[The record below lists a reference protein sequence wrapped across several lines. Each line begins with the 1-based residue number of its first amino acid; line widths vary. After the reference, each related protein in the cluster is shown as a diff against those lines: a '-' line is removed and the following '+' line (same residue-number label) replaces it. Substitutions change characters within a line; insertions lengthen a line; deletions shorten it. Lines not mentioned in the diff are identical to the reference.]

1 METTDE
7 LKFDGS
13 IESAVDLLVQNEEQE
28 QEEAPVAEVSEQPE
42 EESEEEVTEQP
53 DTEEEDYEPEE
64 QEEEVAEQPNTFTVK
79 IDGTETEVTLDE
91 LQRGYSGQK
100 YIQKGMQEVADLRK
114 KAETANATLASAGEA
129 VLALYQQMQAP
140 GFAQAPTP
148 PDESLI
154 ESDPIGYTQDKAR
167 YDAAMEKYQQ
177 DMGQMQ
183 HTLAYQQQAQQQAQ
197 QAYLEREMETLRQ
210 VMPEFSDPEKATKVR
225 DSMLRMGT
233 EVYGYQ
239 PEEISAVMDHRA
251 IRVLNDA
258 IKYQEIMQGKDKAVE
273 KAAKGPKRKVVKA
286 GSKKTASNRNDS
298 RQARS
303 KLKRS
308 GSINDAM
315 SLILE

>member
-13 IESAVDLLVQNEEQE
+13 IESAVDLLVQNEEPE
-28 QEEAPVAEVSEQPE
+28 QEEAPVAEVSEEPE
-42 EESEEEVTEQP
+42 EEAEEEVAEQP
-53 DTEEEDYEPEE
+53 DTEEEDQEEPED
-64 QEEEVAEQPNTFTVK
+64 AEQPNTFTVK
-79 IDGTETEVTLDE
+79 IDGTEVEVTLDE

-140 GFAQAPTP
+140 GFAQPPTP
-148 PDESLI
+148 PDETLI

-177 DMGQMQ
+177 DMSQVQ
-183 HTLAYQQQAQQQAQ
+183 YTLAYQQQAQQQAQ

-210 VMPEFSDPEKATKVR
+210 VMPEFADPEKATKTR

-233 EVYGYQ
+233 EIYGYQ

-258 IKYQEIMQGKDKAVE
+258 IKYQEIMRGKDKAVE
-273 KAAKGPKRKVVKA
+273 KATKAPRGKVVKA

-298 RQARS
+298 RQARN

-308 GSINDAM
+308 GSIQDAM

>member
-7 LKFDGS
+7 LKFDGT
-13 IESAVDLLVQNEEQE
+13 IESAVDLLVQNEEPE
-28 QEEAPVAEVSEQPE
+28 QEEAPVAEVSEEPE
-42 EESEEEVTEQP
+42 EEA
-53 DTEEEDYEPEE
+53 
-64 QEEEVAEQPNTFTVK
+64 EEEVAEQPDTEEQDYEPEEEEVAEQPHTFTVK

-129 VLALYQQMQAP
+129 VLALYQQMQTP
-140 GFAQAPTP
+140 GFAQPPTP
-148 PDESLI
+148 PDEAML

-167 YDAAMEKYQQ
+167 YDTAMEKYQK
-177 DMGQMQ
+177 DMAQVQ
-183 HTLAYQQQAQQQAQ
+183 HTLAYQHQAQQQAQ

-210 VMPEFSDPEKATKVR
+210 VMPEFADPEKATKTR

-233 EVYGYQ
+233 EIYGYQ

-258 IKYQEIMQGKDKAVE
+258 IKYQEIMRGKDKAVE
-273 KAAKGPKRKVVKA
+273 KATKAPRGKVVKA

-308 GSINDAM
+308 GSIQDAM

>member
-1 METTDE
+1 VETTDE
-7 LKFDGS
+7 VNFDGT
-13 IESAVDLLVQNEEQE
+13 IESAVDLLVQNE
-28 QEEAPVAEVSEQPE
+28 QEEQDEAPETQESNEPEAELENEVEAQSEAE
-42 EESEEEVTEQP
+42 EEDDLDESEEDQEQP
-53 DTEEEDYEPEE
+53 HTY
-64 QEEEVAEQPNTFTVK
+64 TVK
-79 IDGTETEVTLDE
+79 VDGTEIEVTLDE

-114 KAETANATLASAGEA
+114 RAEDANAFLTQASDA
-129 VLALYQQMQAP
+129 VNALYQQMQTP

-167 YDAAMEKYQQ
+167 YDKAMQKYQQ
-177 DMGQMQ
+177 DMMQMQ
-183 HTLAYQQQAQQQAQ
+183 QTFAVQQQAQQHAQ

-210 VMPEFSDPEKATKVR
+210 VLPEFSDPEKASKTR
-225 DSMLRMGT
+225 DSMLKMGT
-233 EVYGYQ
+233 EIYGYQ

-273 KAAKGPKRKVVKA
+273 KATKAPRRKVVKA
-286 GSKKTASNRNDS
+286 GSKKTASNRNDT

-308 GSINDAM
+308 GSIQDAM

>member
-7 LKFDGS
+7 VNFDGT
-13 IESAVDLLVQNEEQE
+13 IESAVDLLVQNE
-28 QEEAPVAEVSEQPE
+28 QEEQDEAPETQESNEPEAELENEVEAQSEAE
-42 EESEEEVTEQP
+42 EEDDLDESEEDQEQP
-53 DTEEEDYEPEE
+53 HTY
-64 QEEEVAEQPNTFTVK
+64 TVK
-79 IDGTETEVTLDE
+79 VDGTEIEVTLDE

-114 KAETANATLASAGEA
+114 RAEDANAFLTQASDA
-129 VLALYQQMQAP
+129 VNALYQQMQTP

-167 YDAAMEKYQQ
+167 YDKAMQKYQQ
-177 DMGQMQ
+177 DMMQMQ
-183 HTLAYQQQAQQQAQ
+183 QTFAVQQQAQQHAQ

-210 VMPEFSDPEKATKVR
+210 VLPEFSDPEKASKTR
-225 DSMLRMGT
+225 DSMLKMGT
-233 EVYGYQ
+233 EIYGYQ

-273 KAAKGPKRKVVKA
+273 KATKAPRRKVVKA
-286 GSKKTASNRNDS
+286 GSKKTASNRNDT

-308 GSINDAM
+308 GSIQDAM

>member
-13 IESAVDLLVQNEEQE
+13 IESAVDLLVQNEEPE

-42 EESEEEVTEQP
+42 EESEEEVAEQP
-53 DTEEEDYEPEE
+53 DTEEDQEEPE
-64 QEEEVAEQPNTFTVK
+64 EEEVAEQPNTFTVK
-79 IDGTETEVTLDE
+79 IDGTEVEVTLDE

-140 GFAQAPTP
+140 GFAQPPTP
-148 PDESLI
+148 PDEAML
-154 ESDPIGYTQDKAR
+154 ESDPIGYTQDEAR
-167 YDAAMEKYQQ
+167 YRKALEKYQQ
-177 DMGQMQ
+177 DMSQVQ
-183 HTLAYQQQAQQQAQ
+183 HTLAHQQQAQQQAQ

-210 VMPEFSDPEKATKVR
+210 VMPEFADPEKATKTR

-233 EVYGYQ
+233 EIYGYQ

-258 IKYQEIMQGKDKAVE
+258 IKYQEIMRGKDKAVE
-273 KAAKGPKRKVVKA
+273 KATKAPWGKVVKA

-308 GSINDAM
+308 GSIQDAM